1 MTIADNVATVPRLLK
16 WDKERIQKRVRE
28 LLELVKLDPDEFQ
41 GRYPSQLSGG
51 QQRVGLARALA
62 VEPEVMLLDEPFGA
76 VDAITRTGLQEELL
90 GLHRG
95 LGKTFLLV
103 THDIHEA
110 FKLGTRVMIM
120 NEGKISQFDQPGNII
135 ANPADDFTSSTDPVR
150 KGAGEN
156 VGGIHMS
163 KLTVYL
169 ARHYD
174 DLLEALLEHLQ
185 ITAVTLLF
193 SLLIASALTVL
204 AIYSKKTGEI
214 LVHIFSVLYSVPSL
228 AMFAFLIPVTGL
240 GKTTAVIV
248 LVVYNQYLLL
258 RNFISGLYGVEPAVV
273 EAAEGLGMRRMQ
285 VLCQIRIPLAKR
297 ALFTGIQLAV
307 VSTIGI
313 ATIAAMINAG
323 GLGTILFDGLRTL
336 NVYKIVIGSI
346 LSAGLAVGINA
357 LFKVAEKRM

>member
-1 MTIADNVATVPRLLK
+1 M
-16 WDKERIQKRVRE
+16 
-28 LLELVKLDPDEFQ
+28 
-41 GRYPSQLSGG
+41 
-51 QQRVGLARALA
+51 
-62 VEPEVMLLDEPFGA
+62 
-76 VDAITRTGLQEELL
+76 
-90 GLHRG
+90 
-95 LGKTFLLV
+95 
-103 THDIHEA
+103 
-110 FKLGTRVMIM
+110 
-120 NEGKISQFDQPGNII
+120 
-135 ANPADDFTSSTDPVR
+135 
-150 KGAGEN
+150 
-156 VGGIHMS
+156 
-163 KLTVYL
+163 
-169 ARHYD
+169 
-174 DLLEALLEHLQ
+174 
-185 ITAVTLLF
+185 
-193 SLLIASALTVL
+193 
-204 AIYSKKTGEI
+204 
-214 LVHIFSVLYSVPSL
+214 
-228 AMFAFLIPVTGL
+228 IPVTGL